1 MRKAGVEI
9 ETLTEYMKLFEKGK
23 STVTKRKLLLE
34 EQKNKLLE
42 KQKNINETLD
52 RLNYKIKL
60 YEDIENGK
68 RKDFTEEI

>member
-1 MRKAGVEI
+1 MH
-9 ETLTEYMKLFEKGK
+9 L
-23 STVTKRKLLLE
+23 KLLIKQLKE
-34 EQKNKLLE
+34 I
-42 KQKNINETLD
+42 QKNINETLD